1 MSNNLGPTFKML
13 TFKLSFPIN
22 RQLSFAIQSDYWYTC
37 IISYKSI
44 LIRNGIDPQHVAIF
58 FYISRVL
65 QVRTENTDVIVI

>member
-44 LIRNGIDPQHVAIF
+44 LIRNGIDPQHVEYF
-58 FYISRVL
+58 STCRVL